1 MPLDEVKVLHIINC
15 LDAHAIEKRNWV
27 TAIDIKKGSNNATD
41 IDTDFD
47 NAFHPGY
54 RTQTFDGGLQN
65 FPMRFNKIKLPLIL
79 SKLFCFTMGL
89 NLGRIILTDKRQ
101 NRD

>member
-1 MPLDEVKVLHIINC
+1 MPLDEVKVLHKINC
-15 LDAHAIEKRNWV
+15 LDAHAIEKRSWV

-41 IDTDFD
+41 VDTDFD
-47 NAFHPGY
+47 DAFHPGY

-65 FPMRFNKIKLPLIL
+65 FAMRFNKIKFALVL
-79 SKLFCFTMGL
+79 SKLFCFTMGFD
-89 NLGRIILTDKRQ
+89 LGRIILTDKRQ